1 MEFFDLKRQH
11 QNLKVEID
19 AAVLNVLESGVFIGG
34 PAVENFEKEA
44 ADFLGVKHAIG
55 LNSGTDALVLALKAL
70 DIGAGDEVITS
81 PFTFFATAEAIVA
94 VGAKPVFVDI
104 DPRTFNI
111 DADKIESAITKN
123 TKAIMPVHLFGQMAD
138 MPAILAIAQK
148 HDLKIIEDC
157 AQAIGAKI
165 SVKREAKSEKEKREN
180 EIKFAGTMGD
190 AGCFSFFP
198 TKNLGACG
206 DGGMVATDND
216 EVAAKIKMIK
226 SHGSSPEDKYKN
238 LAIGVNSRLD
248 AIQAAILSV
257 KIKYLDQWNSQRAA
271 NAAIYN
277 KELAGAGD
285 IQTPPVAPKNN
296 HVYHQYT
303 IRTSRRDDLAKY
315 LKSQGIPTMVYY
327 PIPLHLQP
335 ALAHLGH
342 KPGDLPESERVST
355 QVLSLPIYPELLLSD
370 IDAIINGIKKFY
382 AF

>member
-1 MEFFDLKRQH
+1 MDFFDLKRQY
-11 QNLKVEID
+11 QNLKIEID
-19 AAVLNVLESGVFIGG
+19 AAVLNVLKSGVFIGG

-94 VGAKPVFVDI
+94 AGAKPVFVDI

-138 MPAILAIAQK
+138 MAAILAIAQK
-148 HDLKIIEDC
+148 YNLKIIEDC

-165 SVKREAKSEKEKREN
+165 SVKRKAQSEKEKREN

-257 KIKYLDQWNSQRAA
+257 KIKYLDQWNDRRAA

-285 IQTPPVAPKNN
+285 IQTPPVAPQNN

-342 KPGDLPESERVST
+342 KPGDLPESECAST